1 MGAVFRAG
9 RRFTRYEVTGESMRP
24 ALRPGDWLI
33 VDRAAYRVH
42 PPRNGDIVIA
52 RDPRDGRAIVKRVA
66 SGSDEGLELL
76 GDNRARSTDSRTFG
90 LVARAAVLGRVMFR
104 YWP

>member
-1 MGAVFRAG
+1 M
-9 RRFTRYEVTGESMRP
+9 
-24 ALRPGDWLI
+24 
-33 VDRAAYRVH
+33 
-42 PPRNGDIVIA
+42 
-52 RDPRDGRAIVKRVA
+52 KRVA